1 MATHSQTAIPEPN
14 TPIPPSDTVKKTLA
28 AFPDATPVTAWM
40 LVRSVLLIHEEYGN
54 YQAKRLVSEAGPRG
68 GEFLPASVWL
78 EEVTSLFD
86 PAKVHEIHGKLFIL
100 GLSELDEELAKFL
113 DQYGFRD
120 ALKRELLEQPYEAL
134 FHPPAD
140 PASSPIAPRKAW
152 LYMADASDSAQI
164 HLLETRD
171 SALWGANPN
180 TRAGD
185 LVFMYLTRPE
195 TQIVYIFRAQED
207 AQDATTLRST
217 NPDWH
222 WDYSVQL
229 GEKIQLPNPIP
240 WDEVRSNPDLA
251 GWSLQRNVQGAMRRK
266 RDIGE
271 EGYYPALRALIVDRN
286 PQSEPQL
293 RALEATGGTQPPAP
307 TDNII
312 FRADAATDT
321 DQLGRAGFAD
331 ALATWLNRIWG
342 ENYTAYTTQL
352 QTAFKTGGPLPQS
365 SSFIVHLHGP
375 WGAGKTSLLRL
386 MEKALKNILVTIGGK
401 PHPWTVVWFNAW
413 RNRQIEPTW
422 WPPMDRVYR
431 ELVQSPSTDLGFWA
445 WETWW
450 RLGVNGLGENPLVLG
465 LGIVALAGLFF
476 WLTGSA
482 SGDNTWLASLQSVG
496 GIIGLAGTLGA
507 GILTLSRSLFTAS
520 SAQNFARLAQDPME
534 KVRTHFREMM
544 DRTNH
549 PVMVFIDDLDR
560 CQPEYVVRLLESLQT
575 LFNDPR
581 VFYVIAADRRW
592 LYECFEIVYKDFK
605 TTVREPGRR
614 TGYLFLEKI
623 FQMSI
628 SVPAMSSEVQQ
639 AYLDHLYQRERHE
652 VEQKI
657 AAATQQAEADFAE
670 ATTTQALVEKLET
683 PEADPDPL
691 IQQARREVAVRRLA
705 SQTVSAD
712 IEYFLHPFASL
723 LERNPRAMKRL
734 VNAYSVY
741 LALAM
746 LADVQ
751 LINNEDKKKR
761 FALWTI
767 LSLRWPALAEKL
779 EDDPEILPAILE
791 KNARDLDPDLNA
803 LMQDEEVQRLLHGEA
818 KEVGVALDVE
828 TIERL
833 WGLQANTSTPV
844 MA

>member
-1 MATHSQTAIPEPN
+1 MAAQSQTAPPDFD
-14 TPIPPSDTVKKTLA
+14 TPIPLSDTVKTTIA

-40 LVRSVLLIHEEYGN
+40 LVRGVLTFHDEYGN
-54 YQAKRLVSEAGPRG
+54 YLAKRLVNETGPSG
-68 GEFLPASVWL
+68 GKIQAASIWL
-78 EEVTSLFD
+78 EEVAALFD

-100 GLSELDEELAKFL
+100 GLSELDAELAKFL

-120 ALKRELLEQPYEAL
+120 ALKRELLEQPFEAL
-134 FHPPAD
+134 FHTPAD

-152 LYMADASDSAQI
+152 LYLADASDSAQI
-164 HLLETRD
+164 RLLETRD
-171 SALWGANPN
+171 SVLWGANPN

-185 LVFMYLTRPE
+185 LVFMYLTRPD
-195 TQIVYIFRAQED
+195 TQIAYVFRAQED
-207 AQDATTLRST
+207 AQDASALRSS
-217 NPDWH
+217 NSDWH

-229 GEKIQLPNPIP
+229 GEKIQLSNPIL
-240 WDEVRSNPDLA
+240 WDEIRNNPDLS

-271 EGYYPALRALIVDRN
+271 EGFYPALRALIVDKN
-286 PQSEPQL
+286 PQIETQL
-293 RALEATGGTQPPAP
+293 RGLEANGETATPSP

-312 FRADAATDT
+312 FRTDAATDI

-352 QTAFKTGGPLPQS
+352 QTAYKTGGALPQS

-386 MEKALKNILVTIGGK
+386 MEKALKNSLVTIGGK
-401 PHPWTVVWFNAW
+401 PQRWTVVWFNAW
-413 RNRQIEPTW
+413 RNRQIDPVW
-422 WPPMDRVYR
+422 WPPLDRVYR

-465 LGIVALAGLFF
+465 LGIVAVAGLFF
-476 WLTGSA
+476 WLTGNA
-482 SGDNTWLASLQSVG
+482 SGDNSWLASLQSIG

-534 KVRTHFREMM
+534 KVRTHFRAMM
-544 DRTNH
+544 DRANH

-628 SVPAMSSEVQQ
+628 SVPAMSGEVQQ

-652 VEQKI
+652 VEHKI
-657 AAATQQAEADFAE
+657 TEASRQAEADFAE

-683 PEADPDPL
+683 PQADPDPL
-691 IQQARREVAVRRLA
+691 IQQVRREAAVRRLA
-705 SQTVSAD
+705 SQKVSAD

-751 LINNEDKKKR
+751 LINNEEKKKR

-779 EDDPEILPAILE
+779 EDDPEALPNILE
-791 KNARDLDPDLNA
+791 KKADGLDPDLTT
-803 LMQDEEVQRLLHGEA
+803 LVQDEEVQRLLHGEA
-818 KEVGVALDVE
+818 KDVSVALDVA

-844 MA
+844 IA